1 LQVKKSEQSNS
12 PAASVDE
19 QESGPESDAES
30 SPTPNAAKAEG
41 RMDNRGRKY
50 PKCFRC
56 VFKLSLLDQ
65 IRELKKNGN
74 EQERR
79 SWNCCNPVWHE

>member
-41 RMDNRGRKY
+41 RMDNSGRKY

-65 IRELKKNGN
+65 IRDLKKNGN
-74 EQERR
+74 EQGEAQLELLQ
-79 SWNCCNPVWHE
+79 SGMA